1 MSIPPK
7 VLKRNE
13 HGLLEDPPI
22 PYVFNDDGYV
32 NWRKMIRPEFLV
44 PNKQRTQET
53 DITKLED
60 KDLLILLGGIK
71 ELAQIRGFTCV
82 SYDVPEAGPN
92 YVIASC
98 YINWIGNYETSNVD
112 VSFQALADASPDNT
126 QSFARN
132 YLAAIAE
139 NRAFVRCVRNFLK
152 INIVG
157 QEEIGT
163 KVIDEPAPENPM
175 SPATVLHNLMK
186 EKNISFEQIQK
197 RLIKD
202 KYEKAEEITSINDLS
217 KPKIFELI
225 ERIKKA

>member
-1 MSIPPK
+1 MSTPPK
-7 VLKRNE
+7 TLKRNE
-13 HGLLEDPPI
+13 FGLLEEPPI
-22 PYVFNDDGYV
+22 PYVFNEDGYV

-82 SYDVPEAGPN
+82 SYDVPQASPS

-157 QEEIGT
+157 QEEIGV
-163 KVIDEPAPENPM
+163 KVIDEPAPDSPM

-197 RLIKD
+197 RLVKD